1 MLVLL
6 LLLREDDARNVCL
19 LSVTEKTRKNG
30 ENVIIPRSSRCGT
43 CCWCDGIKEEGR
55 KERAEGQSSRED
67 DGKIKLTTY
76 KYQKIYV
83 LP

>member
-30 ENVIIPRSSRCGT
+30 KNVIIPRSSRYVVHAAGVT
-43 CCWCDGIKEEGR
+43 ELKRRGGR
-55 KERAEGQSSRED
+55 SGRRD
-67 DGKIKLTTY
+67 RVLGKMM
-76 KYQKIYV
+76 V
-83 LP
+83 R